1 MPPLHAPLHFLGVS
15 TTCFGLLHYI
25 STTCLHYIFATLHYM
40 SGNDYRNGKRQVSLV
55 VDVALWAAVKG
66 EAAAKGVSV
75 TALVTGLLEQAVTM
89 TRVEGEQPGTPLFEL
104 DWDALMDKG
113 RESRSTLKGHLSLY
127 DEARASVLL
136 DRSGDGQ
143 TISLAADPL
152 EEIA

>member
-1 MPPLHAPLHFLGVS
+1 MGVS

-40 SGNDYRNGKRQVSLV
+40 SGNDYRNGKRQVSMVL
-55 VDVALWAAVKG
+55 DVALWAAVKG
-66 EAAAKGVSV
+66 EAAAKRVSV
-75 TALVTGLLEQAVTM
+75 TAFVTDLLEQAVHITPG
-89 TRVEGEQPGTPLFEL
+89 VDEQQGTPLFEL
-104 DWDALMDKG
+104 DWDALIDKG
-113 RESRSTLKGHLSLY
+113 RESRSTPKGHLSLY